1 MLQGKEGFLDVISGN
16 DGSFTPNA
24 LTAIKWTWLLVL
36 GQEGTE
42 LENMDPFGWFMFW
55 VATIILLIVML
66 NVLIAIASNSY

>member
-1 MLQGKEGFLDVISGN
+1 MDEIIGGDPPYPER
-16 DGSFTPNA
+16 NA

-36 GQEGTE
+36 GQEGTD